1 VRGTLAALAV
11 VGALLLVP
19 GAAFA
24 ARASVG
30 ISDQEPTTYADPL
43 LSWVGIAH
51 ARVIVPWNVAL
62 AGPSRI
68 DYVLTAAQAAG
79 QDILVSFEHGPGEDC
94 TGGRCY
100 LPSPAEYRRAITA
113 FHRQW
118 PSIRT
123 IAPWNEANHPSQPTA
138 AHPEAAA
145 QYYLIARDVCPEC
158 RVMGAEVVDISSMGG
173 WLRRFKAALPTLPR
187 LWGLHNYGD
196 VTRRRSTMT
205 RRLLRMVPG
214 VIWLTE
220 TGGLVHFQLRDG
232 VTPWRYNEVRAARS
246 VAYTFALADAHPR
259 RITRVYLYNWRSVPW
274 LRWDSGLLSRAG
286 VPRPSFCVVAARL
299 RPAAKFQ
306 ARLCPLRLRAHVVH
320 RPRYRRKTG
329 RVRATVS
336 CPAAHVR
343 RCTVVMVVRTKGPR
357 KRRHGRARRRGA
369 HRGVLA
375 ERTMRVRAGH
385 KRVLRVRVPRARRR
399 LIRSG
404 RTRVLRAQMWL
415 GGPRPRQFDVR
426 CRRAHRR

>member
-11 VGALLLVP
+11 VGALLLAP

-30 ISDQEPTTYADPL
+30 ISDQEPATYADPL
-43 LSWVGIAH
+43 LSWVGITH
-51 ARVIVPWNVAL
+51 ARVIVPWDVAL

-68 DYVLTAAQAAG
+68 DSVLSAAHADG
-79 QDILVSFEHGPGEDC
+79 QDILVSFEHSSSEACAGGPC
-94 TGGRCY
+94 Q
-100 LPSPAEYRRAITA
+100 LPTPAEYRRGIAA
-113 FHRQW
+113 FHQRF
-118 PSIRT
+118 PYVTAIS
-123 IAPWNEANHPSQPTA
+123 PWNEANHPSQPTA
-138 AHPEAAA
+138 ANPEAAA

-158 RVMGAEVVDISSMGG
+158 RVMGAEVVDLANMGA
-173 WLRRFKAALPTLPR
+173 WLHRFKAALPTVPR

-196 VTRRRSTMT
+196 VTRRRSVMT

-232 VTPWRYNEVRAARS
+232 VTPWRYDEARAARS

-306 ARLCPLRLRAHVVH
+306 ARRCPPRLRAHVVH

-336 CPAAHVR
+336 CPAAHVS

-357 KRRHGRARRRGA
+357 KRRHGRTRRHGA

-375 ERTMRVRAGH
+375 ERTVRVRAGH
-385 KRVLRVRVPRARRR
+385 KRLLRVRVPRARRR

-404 RTRVLRAQMWL
+404 KTHVLRAQMWL
-415 GGPRPRQFDVR
+415 GDSRPRQFDVR